1 MELVCDQTEHAL
13 AVALGGVAAVAV
25 APAQLFQLV
34 VQVAHGV
41 GEPDKPR
48 TDLLRTRDAGQLGRS
63 VSSNSMSIL
72 LERSPNL
79 TRPPGPS

>member
-1 MELVCDQTEHAL
+1 
-13 AVALGGVAAVAV
+13 VAAVAV
-25 APAQLFQLV
+25 APAHVFQLV

-41 GEPDKPR
+41 GEPDKSR
-48 TDLLRTRDAGQLGRS
+48 TDLLRTRDAGLLGRS

-79 TRPPGPS
+79 IRPPGPW

>member
-1 MELVCDQTEHAL
+1 MCNQTEHAL
-13 AVALGGVAAVAV
+13 TVALSSVAAVTV
-25 APAQLFQLV
+25 APAQLFQVV
-34 VQVAHGV
+34 VQVVHGV

-72 LERSPNL
+72 LERSPHL